1 MVEKNKELIQ
11 ERIQGRKQIIKAL
24 YMFDIRKCSITDTYE
39 AIDLSDF
46 TVATLEGVAKNLEA
60 VDDLIIA
67 NLKNWSLKRLNYV
80 DRAIIRLAVY
90 EMKFTDTANEIVINE
105 AIELSK
111 EFTQTDD
118 FNSKA
123 FNNRLLD
130 NILKNL

>member
-1 MVEKNKELIQ
+1 MVTKVREEIL
-11 ERIQGRKQIIKAL
+11 ERIEGRKQVIKAL
-24 YMFDIRKCSITDTYE
+24 YMFDIRKCEVEDTYE
-39 AIDLSDF
+39 AVDLSDF
-46 TVATLEGVAKNLEA
+46 VVNTLNGVVKHLEE
-60 VDDLIIA
+60 VDAIIID

-105 AIELSK
+105 AVELSK
-111 EFTQTDD
+111 EFSETDD

-130 NILKNL
+130 TILKNL